1 MALDGAFLYA
11 VRQELSG
18 LIGSRIEKIHQP
30 AREEIL
36 ISLRN
41 MEGSHKILISASADR
56 AGALIIRL
64 LRRCF
69 VCCCGNGWEME
80 NSLRF
85 GKMDWNVCYILIFPV

>member
-41 MEGSHKILISASADR
+41 MEGRQKMLISACSADVLHAAAET
-56 AGALIIRL
+56 AGKWKTP
-64 LRRCF
+64 C
-69 VCCCGNGWEME
+69 
-80 NSLRF
+80 NSTRWI
-85 GKMDWNVCYILIFPV
+85 GTCAIF